1 MARPARRI
9 GAKLW
14 VGAYSTDSTEPNHKD
29 IIKTM
34 ALKTIQAVSVA
45 TISNLTGR
53 AANVALPLAV
63 IAVYGA
69 DSHTDLF
76 FFVMALGFYC
86 YGTLANAITE
96 STVPLLISSQRRL
109 PPVNVLKYAG
119 AISLFILVPGCIWH
133 WSFNQF
139 HILYAVALA
148 LMVGAGIANGVFSGV
163 LYVQERYAPA
173 GFTWALRFVPLVVL
187 VMTYPHPEPLP
198 WLALGI
204 GAMDWLRC
212 AILIRCSR
220 DSGAM
225 EEAIDLKHF
234 IHRYRSTYGTVLAA
248 MLVMGFNPIVD
259 RLIAQLSGP
268 GGISIL
274 DASDRLYGILGA
286 LCTMGLMTVLLTRF
300 SKEAS
305 KGRLESGW
313 PHVLRMVAWW
323 CLAWMIAGAV
333 AGYWGL
339 DWWLSKGTV
348 LKPDQCAAVKQAYW
362 CYLIGLP
369 LFTLG
374 VVYAKR
380 LQALQRT
387 TILVWTAVLAVV
399 LNLITSLIL
408 RMALGIP
415 GIALATSLVYTVTA
429 IVLITAAHRT
439 PIENSK

>member
-1 MARPARRI
+1 
-9 GAKLW
+9 
-14 VGAYSTDSTEPNHKD
+14 
-29 IIKTM
+29 M

-53 AANVALPLAV
+53 ASNVALPLAV
-63 IAVYGA
+63 IAIFGA

-76 FFVMALGFYC
+76 FFIMALGFFC

-96 STVPLLISSQRRL
+96 STVPLLISSKRRL
-109 PPVNVLKYAG
+109 PPINVLKYAG
-119 AISLFILVPGCIWH
+119 AITLFILVLGCIWQ
-133 WSFNQF
+133 WSFDQSN
-139 HILYAVALA
+139 ILYAVALA
-148 LMVGAGIANGVFSGV
+148 LMMGAGIANGVFSGV
-163 LYVQERYAPA
+163 LYAQERYAPT
-173 GFTWALRFVPLVVL
+173 GFTWALRFVPLIAL
-187 VMTYPHPEPLP
+187 VMMHPHQDSLP

-220 DSGAM
+220 APRATG
-225 EEAIDLKHF
+225 EAIDLKQF
-234 IHRYRSTYGTVLAA
+234 VNRYRTTYGTVLVA
-248 MLVMGFNPIVD
+248 MLVMGFNPLVD

-274 DASDRLYGILGA
+274 DASDRLYGILGT

-313 PHVLRMVAWW
+313 YHVLRIVALW
-323 CLAWMIAGAV
+323 CLAWLIAGAV
-333 AGYWGL
+333 AGCWGL
-339 DWWLSKGTV
+339 DWWLSKGTE
-348 LKPDQCAAVKQAYW
+348 LRPDQCAAVKQAYW
-362 CYLIGLP
+362 YYLIGLP

-387 TILVWTAVLAVV
+387 TILVWIAVLAVV
-399 LNLITSLIL
+399 LNLIASLIL

-429 IVLITAAHRT
+429 IVLITVAHRI

>member
-1 MARPARRI
+1 MLRLEPS
-9 GAKLW
+9 
-14 VGAYSTDSTEPNHKD
+14 STDAADTNHKHV
-29 IIKTM
+29 INTM

-63 IAVYGA
+63 IAIYGA

-76 FFVMALGFYC
+76 FLIMALGFFC

-109 PPVNVLKYAG
+109 PPINVLKYAG
-119 AISLFILVPGCIWH
+119 AVSFFVLVLGCIWQ
-133 WSFNQF
+133 WSFKQF
-139 HILYAVALA
+139 NILYVAA
-148 LMVGAGIANGVFSGV
+148 LSLMMGAGIANGVFSGV
-163 LYVQERYAPA
+163 LYVRERYAPA
-173 GFTWALRFVPLVVL
+173 GFTWALRFVPLIAL
-187 VMTYPHPEPLP
+187 VTMHPPREPLP

-212 AILIRCSR
+212 GILIRCSR
-220 DSGAM
+220 ASRVKG
-225 EEAIDLKHF
+225 EAIDLKLF
-234 IHRYRSTYGTVLAA
+234 IRRYRTTYGTVLVA
-248 MLVMGFNPIVD
+248 MLIMGFNPLVD

-274 DASDRLYGILGA
+274 DAADRLYGILGA
-286 LCTMGLMTVLLTRF
+286 LCTIGLMTVLLTRF
-300 SKEAS
+300 SKAAS
-305 KGRLESGW
+305 KGHLESGW
-313 PHVLRMVAWW
+313 PQVLKMIALW

-339 DWWLSKGTV
+339 DWWLSRGTV
-348 LKPDQCAAVKQAYW
+348 LKPDQCATVKQAYW
-362 CYLIGLP
+362 YYLMGLP

-387 TILVWTAVLAVV
+387 TILVWIAVLAVA